1 MIKKREYLEGRGKLI
16 ANLRRTQ
23 EELETVATGGW
34 LNEQNLRMDKNFDVH
49 VKTDQAQVIYLCLFG
64 LFCVSTCKLHHV
76 SFLQYLLERD
86 EKEPT
91 YHNPGD
97 ISFSLSPRPK
107 PAPAWI
113 TSHYICC
120 HMCEYGMC

>member
-1 MIKKREYLEGRGKLI
+1 MEQSHNEMDLGKVNDKKREYLEGRGKLI

-86 EKEPT
+86 EKEPL
-91 YHNPGD
+91 P
-97 ISFSLSPRPK
+97 P
-107 PAPAWI
+107 
-113 TSHYICC
+113 
-120 HMCEYGMC
+120 